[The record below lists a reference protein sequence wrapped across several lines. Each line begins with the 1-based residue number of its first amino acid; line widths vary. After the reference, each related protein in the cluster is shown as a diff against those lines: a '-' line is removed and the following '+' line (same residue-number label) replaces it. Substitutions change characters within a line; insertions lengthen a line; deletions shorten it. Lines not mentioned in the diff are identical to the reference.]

1 MTDSER
7 LTKMIDGIHEAMGD
21 SYRAGHRDATAEIL
35 GEAIHALQLRGN
47 CDVAIA
53 ILKGMME

>member
-1 MTDSER
+1 MTDSEK
-7 LTKMIDGIHEAMGD
+7 LTKMIDGIHEAIGD
-21 SYRAGHRDATAEIL
+21 AYRQGHRDASEEIL

-53 ILKGMME
+53 VIKGLMQ